1 MRPAAIRTAAA
12 PLLALG
18 LLVAAPALAS
28 HYALTEVSRLVSAAD
43 AEKLHKV
50 GVDTTEQVLDKAGKS
65 KDRKA
70 LAKESGVSVPAL
82 TTLAKH
88 CDLLRIKGVG
98 PEMVMLLEAA
108 GVKSTP
114 DLAKRDAA
122 GLVAA
127 VESANKAKKISEKL
141 PTEPQLADWIDQAK
155 KLPPVIDAN

>member
-1 MRPAAIRTAAA
+1 MRPAATRIAA
-12 PLLALG
+12 PLPLALC

-28 HYALTEVSRLVSAAD
+28 HYALTEVSRLVSASD
-43 AEKLHKV
+43 AEKLHKA

-70 LAKESGVSVPAL
+70 LAKESGLSLPAL

-141 PTEPQLADWIDQAK
+141 PTEPQLADWIEQAK
-155 KLPPVIDAN
+155 KLPPVIDAK